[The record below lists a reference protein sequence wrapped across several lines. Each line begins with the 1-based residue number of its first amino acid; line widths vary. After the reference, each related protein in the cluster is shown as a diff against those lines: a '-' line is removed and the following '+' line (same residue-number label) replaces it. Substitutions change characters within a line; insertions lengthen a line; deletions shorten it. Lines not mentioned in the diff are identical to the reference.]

1 MGSLP
6 HVSKRSV
13 ASVASA
19 ASLELHH
26 ETVCQI
32 ETRLFDGSYY
42 HCVRKGL
49 NYHSHQRVPSAVLR
63 YDIERWMHS
72 YASTVRYRNE
82 VRQMAHVD
90 GNDNS
95 DLSGHNGSTN
105 RRTIA
110 FQFDTRSHDAVPKM
124 PRWPRSASKREGD
137 FLSRDI
143 IYNRND
149 IRALLRRTTA
159 AIGPFF
165 RFLLGRIL

>member
-1 MGSLP
+1 VYGTVIDYMKLII
-6 HVSKRSV
+6 
-13 ASVASA
+13 A
-19 ASLELHH
+19 APP
-26 ETVCQI
+26 
-32 ETRLFDGSYY
+32 FD
-42 HCVRKGL
+42 HIRQ
-49 NYHSHQRVPSAVLR
+49 N
-63 YDIERWMHS
+63 INHS

-137 FLSRDI
+137 FPSRDI